1 MTVTLELSVIIMM
14 AYIMVTVIIE
24 KRRKA
29 REEDIV
35 ELHPPKRLSMEPASG
50 GTTTAGTAS
59 GGTTSSG
66 TTTTGTTTTGTTT
79 TGTTTTGTTTTGT
92 STTGT
97 TTSGS
102 TGNATGSSSPSA
114 RKTPRGRGRG
124 RGSPASGEAGAIGQG
139 SEEGRGSASGEA
151 GPVGVPTPKKGRG
164 RGFGRSRLMVTA
176 TYEQKSRASSA
187 GTEDSE
193 ARLSPPASSTTTPEI
208 KRAWMQE
215 KKEIPLPL
223 SHAAPFVPSVGLGV
237 VSREDD
243 PLFDASLVAQ
253 VLRHLAT
260 REEEMNTSTSVVAVV
275 RVFNLISEDANR
287 FQNVLL
293 RNARAKMAGI
303 GRNSQKRVDTILRRN
318 VYGVIKTLA
327 ERTTNLASTV
337 AQRQEFDVVDLNSAR
352 GAIGDARRGMRGL
365 LGLTV
370 SGALK
375 AWGAP
380 R

>member
-1 MTVTLELSVIIMM
+1 
-14 AYIMVTVIIE
+14 
-24 KRRKA
+24 
-29 REEDIV
+29 
-35 ELHPPKRLSMEPASG
+35 
-50 GTTTAGTAS
+50 
-59 GGTTSSG
+59 
-66 TTTTGTTTTGTTT
+66 
-79 TGTTTTGTTTTGT
+79 
-92 STTGT
+92 
-97 TTSGS
+97 
-102 TGNATGSSSPSA
+102 
-114 RKTPRGRGRG
+114 
-124 RGSPASGEAGAIGQG
+124 
-139 SEEGRGSASGEA
+139 
-151 GPVGVPTPKKGRG
+151 
-164 RGFGRSRLMVTA
+164 
-176 TYEQKSRASSA
+176 
-187 GTEDSE
+187 
-193 ARLSPPASSTTTPEI
+193 
-208 KRAWMQE
+208 MQE